1 MSRGKDLFRGE
12 HPVGSWRFG
21 TSTGSGGTTNS
32 FGNNSSFNRVDTN
45 VRQAQGW
52 VGERPDGLAGV
63 VSASAPAEAR
73 SAVERVNAERMVE
86 YNRIAAQQKTSVA
99 AVQAIV
105 GKKLIDQAAKG
116 TYIMNAQGQWVKK

>member
-1 MSRGKDLFRGE
+1 MTMTARLTIVRTLFLI
-12 HPVGSWRFG
+12 VGM
-21 TSTGSGGTTNS
+21 TLAMLPGGASAGILDPYKSN
-32 FGNNSSFNRVDTN
+32 
-45 VRQAQGW
+45 GW

-63 VSASAPAEAR
+63 VTASAPAEAKA
-73 SAVERVNAERMVE
+73 AVERVNAERMVE

-99 AVQAIV
+99 AVQAIF

>member
-1 MSRGKDLFRGE
+1 MTTRRSVLRSLVLV
-12 HPVGSWRFG
+12 VGLMLALSPHVALAAILDPYK
-21 TSTGSGGTTNS
+21 TN
-32 FGNNSSFNRVDTN
+32 
-45 VRQAQGW
+45 GW

-63 VSASAPAEAR
+63 VTASAPAEAKA
-73 SAVERVNAERMVE
+73 AVERVNAERMVE
-86 YNRIAAQQKTSVA
+86 YRRIATQQKTSVG

>member
-1 MSRGKDLFRGE
+1 MTARRSILQSLLLI
-12 HPVGSWRFG
+12 VGLSLAMLPG
-21 TSTGSGGTTNS
+21 AASAAILDPYKAN
-32 FGNNSSFNRVDTN
+32 
-45 VRQAQGW
+45 GW

-63 VSASAPAEAR
+63 VTPSAPAEAKA
-73 SAVERVNAERMVE
+73 AVQRVNAERMVE
-86 YNRIAAQQKTSVA
+86 YNRIAAKEKTPVA

>member
-1 MSRGKDLFRGE
+1 TARLSIFRAFFLVVGLALALV
-12 HPVGSWRFG
+12 PVSASAGILDPYK
-21 TSTGSGGTTNS
+21 T
-32 FGNNSSFNRVDTN
+32 
-45 VRQAQGW
+45 QGW

-63 VSASAPAEAR
+63 VSGSAPAEAK

-86 YNRIAAQQKTSVA
+86 YNRIAAKQKTSVA

>member
-1 MSRGKDLFRGE
+1 MTARLTLFRSLIVI
-12 HPVGSWRFG
+12 VGLAFALVPG
-21 TSTGSGGTTNS
+21 TAAAGIL
-32 FGNNSSFNRVDTN
+32 DPYK
-45 VRQAQGW
+45 AQGW

-63 VSASAPAEAR
+63 VSGGAPAEAK

-86 YNRIAAQQKTSVA
+86 YQRIATKEKTSVA
-99 AVQAIV
+99 AVQAIF

>member
-1 MSRGKDLFRGE
+1 MTARLSILRALLLV
-12 HPVGSWRFG
+12 VGMALALAPG
-21 TSTGSGGTTNS
+21 TALAGILDPYKAN
-32 FGNNSSFNRVDTN
+32 
-45 VRQAQGW
+45 GW

-63 VSASAPAEAR
+63 VTASAPAEAK
-73 SAVERVNAERMVE
+73 ATVDRVNAERMVE

>member
-1 MSRGKDLFRGE
+1 MTARLSILRSLLLV
-12 HPVGSWRFG
+12 VGM
-21 TSTGSGGTTNS
+21 TLALLPGGALAGILDPYKTN
-32 FGNNSSFNRVDTN
+32 
-45 VRQAQGW
+45 GW

-63 VSASAPAEAR
+63 VTASAPAEAK
-73 SAVERVNAERMVE
+73 ATVDRVNAERMVE
-86 YNRIAAQQKTSVA
+86 YNRIAAQQKTTVA

>member
-1 MSRGKDLFRGE
+1 MTARPSILRVLFLA
-12 HPVGSWRFG
+12 VGMALALLPASA
-21 TSTGSGGTTNS
+21 SAAIL
-32 FGNNSSFNRVDTN
+32 DPYK
-45 VRQAQGW
+45 AQGW

-63 VSASAPAEAR
+63 VSASAPAEAKA
-73 SAVERVNAERMVE
+73 AVERVNAERMVE

-99 AVQAIV
+99 AVQAIF